1 MDHSKHFAL
10 TVFEHFLVNREART
24 TGVIREGQT
33 DVSAFSSL
41 ADGWIHSVYSL
52 VFLKSSIS
60 TIFLLKTRSSSGN
73 RPI

>member
-1 MDHSKHFAL
+1 M
-10 TVFEHFLVNREART
+10 
-24 TGVIREGQT
+24 GVIREGQT

-73 RPI
+73 RPF